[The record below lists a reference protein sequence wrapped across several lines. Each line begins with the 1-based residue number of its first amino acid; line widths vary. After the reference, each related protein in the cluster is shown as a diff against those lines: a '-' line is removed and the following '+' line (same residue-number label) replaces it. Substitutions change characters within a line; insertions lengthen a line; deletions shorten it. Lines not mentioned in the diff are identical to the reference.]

1 MKKAAI
7 KGLVILGSIVLL
19 CVFFS
24 GTLHTITTAKVQTAR
39 ARNGRLESEL
49 TLTGSLK
56 WPETESLAVEGMTD
70 NDTLIIRRLPV
81 SAGSWL
87 REGDLIAE
95 CAVSSYD
102 SRLESLQASY
112 SGKEKEYLEQ
122 ERKGGSLFLTDRH
135 LQWYDAYRKV
145 QTTGEEA
152 QRLRQDLRLEA
163 WKAGVTLGTDDT
175 LPEGCEDETL
185 TALRGQLDEAARAQ
199 AEAEKAF
206 DKLKLLNISEEA
218 ITYLE
223 KKEELRKEMDDLAAQ
238 ITALRILKERSAAIR
253 APHDAYVTSLELK
266 AGDTI
271 GADTILLML
280 TAPDTQPVIRLDP
293 DDSRQAIATGT
304 AVTLSVGDASA
315 ESVISGQAVGEDGRV
330 YLEAAADRT
339 ILSAL
344 GGAAAAAEENAV
356 TAKLKLLSEDT
367 YTLIPVTALRGSG
380 GNYYIY
386 TAASTQNTLG
396 AEKLTVTR
404 KDVTVRGT
412 NSSVAAIEESL
423 KGEDIVYME
432 DRPLSEGCEVMPYD
446 GV

>member
-1 MKKAAI
+1 MKVITEAIIRAELKATKPEVYYIPEGKLLSPAAREYLNQMQVDI
-7 KGLVILGSIVLL
+7 DFERNRGAREAAAPKPAAVAASRPAPAAGASIVR
-19 CVFFS
+19 
-24 GTLHTITTAKVQTAR
+24 GIG
-39 ARNGRLESEL
+39 GRSI
-49 TLTGSLK
+49 
-56 WPETESLAVEGMTD
+56 AVGGAVS
-70 NDTLIIRRLPV
+70 IVRRLPV
-81 SAGSWL
+81 SVGSYV

-112 SGKEKEYLEQ
+112 SSKEKEYLEQ

-199 AEAEKAF
+199 VEAEKAF

-280 TAPDTQPVIRLDP
+280 TAP
-293 DDSRQAIATGT
+293 
-304 AVTLSVGDASA
+304 
-315 ESVISGQAVGEDGRV
+315 
-330 YLEAAADRT
+330 
-339 ILSAL
+339 
-344 GGAAAAAEENAV
+344 
-356 TAKLKLLSEDT
+356 
-367 YTLIPVTALRGSG
+367 
-380 GNYYIY
+380 
-386 TAASTQNTLG
+386 
-396 AEKLTVTR
+396 
-404 KDVTVRGT
+404 
-412 NSSVAAIEESL
+412 
-423 KGEDIVYME
+423 
-432 DRPLSEGCEVMPYD
+432 PLA
-446 GV
+446 